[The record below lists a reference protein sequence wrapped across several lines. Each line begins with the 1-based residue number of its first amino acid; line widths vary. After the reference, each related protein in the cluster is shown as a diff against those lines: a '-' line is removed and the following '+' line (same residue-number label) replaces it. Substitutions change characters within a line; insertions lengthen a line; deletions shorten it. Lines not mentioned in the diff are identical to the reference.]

1 MLFYFLISAEQ
12 EQQDFIT
19 CGDCQHEFKL
29 CDIVKFIQH
38 KVNGCNKENVDPYEN
53 NDPADDSSEGAEAV
67 SLIGNRRTSI
77 SAPIANRGTPEL
89 RDKSSPRPSRELPS
103 TATSVDGAKSANN
116 SSHNNDED
124 DDDSNEDDENE
135 ADDDL
140 RSRTSSRRKKKSVS
154 TNESN
159 GPNQGQSNFCVYPLH
174 SCESGNW
181 DLNKRKTKVSDSF
194 NLAEFKHLKANEL
207 FFNDAHL

>member
-1 MLFYFLISAEQ
+1 MLFYFLFSAEQ

-53 NDPADDSSEGAEAV
+53 NDPADDSPEGTEAV

-89 RDKSSPRPSRELPS
+89 RDKSSLRPSRELPS

-124 DDDSNEDDENE
+124 DEDSNEEDENE

-140 RSRTSSRRKKKSVS
+140 RSRTSSRKKKSVA

-159 GPNQGQSNFCVYPLH
+159 GPNQGQSKFFAFV
-174 SCESGNW
+174 
-181 DLNKRKTKVSDSF
+181 
-194 NLAEFKHLKANEL
+194 L
-207 FFNDAHL
+207 FAHASSEIGIWIKSKQNVTFI

>member
-1 MLFYFLISAEQ
+1 MSNYLMFSISFLFSAEQ

-38 KVNGCNKENVDPYEN
+38 KVNGCNKENVDPFEN
-53 NDPADDSSEGAEAV
+53 NDPGADSSSPHDGTEPV

-103 TATSVDGAKSANN
+103 TATASGALDGAKSANN
-116 SSHNNDED
+116 SNNNNDDED
-124 DDDSNEDDENE
+124 DEDSNEEGENVE
-135 ADDDL
+135 
-140 RSRTSSRRKKKSVS
+140 TSSRRKKKCVANS
-154 TNESN
+154 ESN
-159 GPNQGQSNFCVYPLH
+159 GPNQGQLSFIFAPQVIESISSNLV
-174 SCESGNW
+174 
-181 DLNKRKTKVSDSF
+181 
-194 NLAEFKHLKANEL
+194 
-207 FFNDAHL
+207 